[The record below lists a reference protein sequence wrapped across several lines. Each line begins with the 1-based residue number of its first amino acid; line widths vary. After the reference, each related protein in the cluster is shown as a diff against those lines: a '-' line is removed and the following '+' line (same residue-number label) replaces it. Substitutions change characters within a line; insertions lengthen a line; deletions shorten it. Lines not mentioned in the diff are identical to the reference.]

1 MTILDFLSIIFISIN
16 SAAAVTHSLRF
27 LHTAAAGIPAFPEF
41 VTVVL
46 VDGQP
51 FSYYDSQLRREL
63 PRQSWTLQAEE
74 PDFWERRTNN
84 SIVDEQKYS
93 APDSVNDDLV
103 LRAGF
108 QHPLGDFQSES
119 PWPRSVNL
127 SGRR

>member
-1 MTILDFLSIIFISIN
+1 MKADTRRCLVFLSGVMLSSEI
-16 SAAAVTHSLRF
+16 VTHSLRF

-84 SIVDEQKYS
+84 SIARAHRALFMQELQTDEC
-93 APDSVNDDLV
+93 V
-103 LRAGF
+103 
-108 QHPLGDFQSES
+108 
-119 PWPRSVNL
+119 
-127 SGRR
+127 